1 MSYSPEEFTDQSNR
15 AISQALEYAQE
26 QKHIE
31 LVPLHLAHV
40 LVEDEQGLAR
50 QLIKKAEFNVQEVQ
64 DAIDLKLKK
73 LSKQD
78 PPPSKL
84 YPNSSFMNVLK
95 QAKKLS
101 KQQKDSHTAIDH
113 LLAALYEDSDTT
125 SALVSIGLSKKRM
138 EEVIKQIRQNK
149 NVTSSKA
156 EQTYQALEK
165 YGHDLVADAEA
176 GKLDPVIGRDQEIRR
191 CIQVLSRRTKNN
203 PVLIGEPGVGKTAIV
218 EGLAQRIVHQDVPDT
233 LPRRLIALDMGA
245 LVAGASHRGEFEER
259 LKSVLKEIESS
270 NGGIILFIDE
280 IHLVLGAGKA
290 DGAMDAANLLK
301 PMLARGELRC
311 IGATTLDEYRKY
323 IEKDPAFERRFQQ
336 VMVKE
341 PNVAD
346 CVSILRGLKDRYESH
361 FGVRILDS
369 ALVIAA
375 QLSNRYI
382 TNRFLPDKAIDLIDE
397 ACASIRV
404 QLDSQP
410 EIIDQL
416 ERRELQLDVEATAL
430 SQEKDEAS
438 KQRLK
443 QVKEELAKIREE
455 LKPLK
460 LRHKAEKERVDE
472 LRKLKQKLEN
482 LQVKMAQAER
492 EKNLALVADMKY
504 GAIPDLEKK
513 IAETEHRITEENKQQ
528 QDRLLTEIVG
538 PNAIAEIVSRWTG
551 IPVSKL
557 SQTERERLLKLSEHL
572 HEKVVGQEE
581 AVDSVAEAVLR
592 SRAGLSRAN
601 QPIGSFLF
609 LGPTGVGKT
618 ELAKTLALELF
629 DSAKS
634 MIRIDMSEY
643 TESHSVARLIGAP
656 PGYVG
661 FEQGGQLTEAVRR
674 QPYAVILFDE
684 VEKAHPQIWNTL
696 LQVLDDGRLTD
707 GKGRTVDFTNTIIV
721 LTSNIGAQYILDEVE
736 NPSLKTKS
744 NNGKLSQTIKDR
756 VMKEVRLNFRPEFL
770 NRLDDIVFFQPL
782 NMNQLSSIVH
792 LQLRSLEER
801 LKEQEITI
809 SLTDKAIQSTLK
821 KSYNPVYGA
830 RPLKR
835 YLEKHITTEL
845 SKLLIQMKL
854 APHCHVTID
863 TDAND
868 QYQFQIQQLQR
879 TTSNSPSKP
888 AYNRRR
894 TYEGLD
900 EEPMLVDND
909 EEEEDY
915 DNNQFTGYENN
926 SKTPQGI
933 SKRMKQ
939 SPIGKK

>member
-1 MSYSPEEFTDQSNR
+1 MSYSPEEFTDQSNK
-15 AISQALEYAQE
+15 AIGQALEYAQE

-40 LVEDEQGLAR
+40 LIEDEQGLAR

-64 DAIDLKLKK
+64 DAVNLKLRK

-78 PPPSKL
+78 PPPEKL

-125 SALVSIGLSKKRM
+125 SAFVSVGLSKKRM
-138 EEVIKQIRQNK
+138 EEVIKQMRQNK
-149 NVTSSKA
+149 NVTSAKA

-165 YGHDLVADAEA
+165 YGHDLVADAES

-233 LPRRLIALDMGA
+233 LPRRLISLDMGA

-259 LKSVLKEIESS
+259 LKSVLKEIENS

-280 IHLVLGAGKA
+280 IHLVLGAGRA

-341 PNVAD
+341 PTVAD
-346 CVSILRGLKDRYESH
+346 CVSILRGLKDRYETH

-472 LRKLKQKLEN
+472 LRKLRQKLET
-482 LQVKMAQAER
+482 LQLKMAHAER

-572 HEKVVGQEE
+572 HKSVIGQND

-592 SRAGLSRAN
+592 SRAGLSRSN

-629 DSAKS
+629 DSTKS

-707 GKGRTVDFTNTIIV
+707 GKGRTIDFTNTIIV
-721 LTSNIGAQYILDEVE
+721 LTSNIGAEYILEEVE
-736 NPSLKTKS
+736 NPSSQKTTS
-744 NNGKLSQTIKDR
+744 DGKLSQKIKDR
-756 VMKEVRLNFRPEFL
+756 VMKEVRVHFRPEFL

-782 NMNQLSSIVH
+782 SINELSSIVQ
-792 LQLRSLEER
+792 LQLRSLEQR
-801 LKEQEITI
+801 LKEQEITL

-821 KSYNPVYGA
+821 KSYNPIYGA

-868 QYQFQIQQLQR
+868 QFLFQIQQLQKQ
-879 TTSNSPSKP
+879 TSNSPTKP

-900 EEPMLVDND
+900 EEPMIVDDGDDDD
-909 EEEEDY
+909 EEY
-915 DNNQFTGYENN
+915 DNNQFTGYDNKK
-926 SKTPQGI
+926 SPQGI

-939 SPIGKK
+939 SPRVK

>member
-1 MSYSPEEFTDQSNR
+1 MSYSPEEFTDQSNK
-15 AISQALEYAQE
+15 AIGLALEYAQE

-40 LVEDEQGLAR
+40 LIEDEQGLTR

-64 DAIDLKLKK
+64 EAVESKLKK

-78 PPPSKL
+78 PPPSKI

-101 KQQKDSHTAIDH
+101 KQQKDSHAAIDH
-113 LLAALYEDSDTT
+113 ILASLYEDSDTA
-125 SALVSIGLSKKRM
+125 SAFVSVGLSKKRM
-138 EEVIKQIRQNK
+138 EEVIKQMRQNK
-149 NVTSSKA
+149 HVTSSKA

-259 LKSVLKEIESS
+259 LKSVLKEIENS

-290 DGAMDAANLLK
+290 EGAMDAANLLK

-336 VMVKE
+336 VLVKE
-341 PNVAD
+341 PTVAD
-346 CVSILRGLKDRYESH
+346 CVSILRGIKDRYESH

-430 SQEKDEAS
+430 SQEKDDAS

-492 EKNLALVADMKY
+492 EKNLPLVADMKY

-513 IAETEHRITEENKQQ
+513 IAETEYRITEENKQQ
-528 QDRLLTEIVG
+528 QDRLLTEVVG

-572 HEKVVGQEE
+572 HEKVIGQDD

-592 SRAGLSRAN
+592 SRAGLSRQN

-629 DSAKS
+629 DSTKS
-634 MIRIDMSEY
+634 MVRIDMSEY

-661 FEQGGQLTEAVRR
+661 FEQGGQLTEAIRR

-721 LTSNIGAQYILDEVE
+721 LTSNIGAQYILEEVE
-736 NPSLKTKS
+736 QPSSTGKYS
-744 NNGKLSQTIKDR
+744 DGKLSQAIKDR
-756 VMKEVRLNFRPEFL
+756 VMKEVRLHFRPEFL

-782 NMNQLSSIVH
+782 NINQLSSIVH
-792 LQLRSLEER
+792 LQLKSLEER

-821 KSYNPVYGA
+821 KSYNPIYGA

-835 YLEKHITTEL
+835 YLEKYITTEI
-845 SKLLIQMKL
+845 SKLIIQMKL
-854 APHCHVTID
+854 SPHSHVTVD
-863 TDAND
+863 TDAHD
-868 QYQFQIQQLQR
+868 QYQFSIQQLQR
-879 TTSNSPSKP
+879 TSSNTPTKP
-888 AYNRRR
+888 TYHRRR

-900 EEPMLVDND
+900 EEPMMDVDND
-909 EEEEDY
+909 EEY
-915 DNNQFTGYENN
+915 DNQFLGFDDNKD
-926 SKTPQGI
+926 SPQAL

-939 SPIGKK
+939 SPRMKK

>member
-1 MSYSPEEFTDQSNR
+1 MVYTPEEFTELSNKS
-15 AISQALEYAQE
+15 ISGAASFATEN
-26 QKHIE
+26 KNIE
-31 LVPLHLAHV
+31 IVPLHLAHV
-40 LVEDEQGLAR
+40 LVDDETGLAV
-50 QLIKKAEFNVQEVQ
+50 QLIKKAEFNVQEVKE
-64 DAIDLKLKK
+64 AIELKLKK
-73 LSKQD
+73 LPRQD
-78 PPPSKL
+78 PPPSKI
-84 YPNSSFMNVLK
+84 YPNSSFLNVLK
-95 QAKKLS
+95 HANKLS

-113 LLAALYEDSDTT
+113 LLLALYEDSDAT
-125 SALVSIGLSKKRM
+125 SAFASVGLSKKRM
-138 EEVIKQIRQNK
+138 EEVIKQMRGTK
-149 NVTSSKA
+149 HVTSAKA
-156 EQTYQALEK
+156 ETTYQALEK
-165 YGHDLVADAEA
+165 YGHDLVKDAEA

-218 EGLAQRIVHQDVPDT
+218 EGLAQRIVLQDVPET
-233 LPRRLIALDMGA
+233 LPKRLIALDMGA
-245 LVAGASHRGEFEER
+245 LVAGASYRGEFEER
-259 LKSVLKEIESS
+259 LKSVLKEIQES

-280 IHLVLGAGKA
+280 IHLVLGAGKT

-336 VMVKE
+336 VLVKE
-341 PNVAD
+341 PSVAD

-410 EIIDQL
+410 EVIDQL

-443 QVKEELAKIREE
+443 QVKEELSKIREE

-460 LRHKAEKERVDE
+460 LRHKAEKERVEE
-472 LRKLKQKLEN
+472 LRKLKQKLDS
-482 LQVKMAQAER
+482 LQIKMSQAER
-492 EKNLALVADMKY
+492 EKNLSLVADIKY
-504 GAIPDLEKK
+504 GAIPDLEKQ
-513 IAETEHRITEENKQQ
+513 IVATEHRITEENKQN
-528 QDRLLTEIVG
+528 QDRLLTETVG
-538 PNAIAEIVSRWTG
+538 PSAIAEIVSRWTG
-551 IPVSKL
+551 IPVTKL
-557 SQTERERLLKLSEHL
+557 SQTERDRLLKLSEQL
-572 HEKVVGQEE
+572 HKKVVGQNE

-592 SRAGLSRAN
+592 SRAGLARQN

-618 ELAKTLALELF
+618 ELAKALASELF
-629 DSAKS
+629 DSTKS

-661 FEQGGQLTEAVRR
+661 FEAGGQLTEAVRR
-674 QPYAVILFDE
+674 QPYAVVLFDE
-684 VEKAHPQIWNTL
+684 VEKAHLQIWNTL

-707 GKGRTVDFTNTIIV
+707 GKGRTVDFTNTIII
-721 LTSNIGAQYILDEVE
+721 LTSNIGAQHILEDVE
-736 NPSLKTKS
+736 TTSSSLTQQTKD
-744 NNGKLSQTIKDR
+744 K
-756 VMKEVRLNFRPEFL
+756 VMREVRHHFRPEFL
-770 NRLDDIVFFQPL
+770 NRLDDLVFFEPL
-782 NMNQLSSIVH
+782 TFSQLSNIIL
-792 LQLRSLEER
+792 LQLTSLQDR
-801 LKEQEITI
+801 LQDQDITL
-809 SLTDKAIQSTLK
+809 SLSDKAIQLALK
-821 KSYNPVYGA
+821 QSYNPVYGA

-845 SKLLIQMKL
+845 SKLLIQSKL
-854 APHCHVTID
+854 TPHSHVSINCDSNDKFTFQMQQTAPRKTP
-863 TDAND
+863 
-868 QYQFQIQQLQR
+868 Q
-879 TTSNSPSKP
+879 TSSRPEYS
-888 AYNRRR
+888 RRR

-900 EEPMLVDND
+900 EEPLMDVDG
-909 EEEEDY
+909 EDDY
-915 DNNQFTGYENN
+915 SQNGGDMEFQSSNNMPT
-926 SKTPQGI
+926 
-933 SKRMKQ
+933 KRPKQ
-939 SPIGKK
+939 SPIKK

>member
-1 MSYSPEEFTDQSNR
+1 MSYSPEEFTDQSNK
-15 AISQALEYAQE
+15 AIGQALEYAQE

-50 QLIKKAEFNVQEVQ
+50 QLIKKAEFNVQEVLE
-64 DAIDLKLKK
+64 AIDLKLKK

-78 PPPSKL
+78 PPPAKL

-125 SALVSIGLSKKRM
+125 SAFVSVGLSKKRM

-149 NVTSSKA
+149 NVTSAKA

-165 YGHDLVADAEA
+165 YGHDLVADAES

-290 DGAMDAANLLK
+290 EGAMDAANLLK

-336 VMVKE
+336 VLVKE
-341 PNVAD
+341 PTVAD

-375 QLSNRYI
+375 HLSDRYI
-382 TNRFLPDKAIDLIDE
+382 TDRCLPDKAIDLIVE

-430 SQEKDEAS
+430 AQEKDDAS

-460 LRHKAEKERVDE
+460 MRHRAEKERVDE

-528 QDRLLTEIVG
+528 QDRLLTEVVG

-557 SQTERERLLKLSEHL
+557 SQTERDRLLQLSEHL
-572 HEKVVGQEE
+572 HKSVIGQDD

-592 SRAGLSRAN
+592 SRAGLSRSN

-629 DSAKS
+629 DSTKS

-674 QPYAVILFDE
+674 QPYSVILFDE

-721 LTSNIGAQYILDEVE
+721 LTSNIGAQYILEEVD
-736 NPSLKTKS
+736 NHQ
-744 NNGKLSQTIKDR
+744 GKLSQSIKDR
-756 VMKEVRLNFRPEFL
+756 VMKEVRLHFRPEFL

-782 NMNQLSSIVH
+782 TINQLSSVVH
-792 LQLRSLEER
+792 LQLRSLEAR
-801 LKEQEITI
+801 LKEHDITI

-821 KSYNPVYGA
+821 KSYNPIYGA

-835 YLEKHITTEL
+835 YLEKYITTEL
-845 SKLLIQMKL
+845 SRLLIQMKIQ
-854 APHCHVTID
+854 PHCHVTID

-868 QYQFQIQQLQR
+868 QFTFQIQQLQR
-879 TTSNSPSKP
+879 TNSNSPSKP
-888 AYNRRR
+888 AYGRRR

-900 EEPMLVDND
+900 EEPMVTDD
-909 EEEEDY
+909 FEEEEEF
-915 DNNQFTGYENN
+915 DNNQFSGYDN
-926 SKTPQGI
+926 

-939 SPIGKK
+939 SPRIIK

>member
-40 LVEDEQGLAR
+40 LVEDEQGLTR

-84 YPNSSFMNVLK
+84 YPNASFMNVLK

-113 LLAALYEDSDTT
+113 ILIGLYEDSDTT
-125 SALVSIGLSKKRM
+125 SAFVSVGLSKKRM
-138 EEVIKQIRQNK
+138 EEVVKQIRQNK
-149 NVTSSKA
+149 NVTSAKA

-165 YGHDLVADAEA
+165 YGHDLVGDAES

-290 DGAMDAANLLK
+290 EGAMDAANLLK

-341 PNVAD
+341 PSVAD

-430 SQEKDEAS
+430 SQEKDDAS

-443 QVKEELAKIREE
+443 QVKEELSKIREE

-460 LRHKAEKERVDE
+460 LRHRAEKERVDE
-472 LRKLKQKLEN
+472 LRKLKQKMEN

-528 QDRLLTEIVG
+528 QDRLLTEVVG

-557 SQTERERLLKLSEHL
+557 SQTERDRLLKLSEHL
-572 HEKVVGQEE
+572 HKNVIGQNE

-592 SRAGLSRAN
+592 SRAGLSRQN

-629 DSAKS
+629 DSTKS
-634 MIRIDMSEY
+634 MVRIDMSEY

-661 FEQGGQLTEAVRR
+661 FEQGGQLTETVRR

-721 LTSNIGAQYILDEVE
+721 LTSNIGAQYILEEVE
-736 NPSLKTKS
+736 NPSSTK
-744 NNGKLSQTIKDR
+744 NYDGTLSQAAKDR
-756 VMKEVRLNFRPEFL
+756 VMREVRAHFRPEFL

-782 NMNQLSSIVH
+782 NINQLSSIVH
-792 LQLRSLEER
+792 LQLKSLEER
-801 LKEQEITI
+801 LKDQDITI
-809 SLTDKAIQSTLK
+809 NLTDKAIQSTLK
-821 KSYNPVYGA
+821 KSYNPIYGA

-845 SKLLIQMKL
+845 SKLLIQTQL
-854 APHCHVTID
+854 APHSHVTID
-863 TDAND
+863 TDSND
-868 QYQFQIQQLQR
+868 QYHFSIQKLQR
-879 TTSNSPSKP
+879 TNSNSPSKP
-888 AYNRRR
+888 AYSRRR

-900 EEPMLVDND
+900 EQPMMDVDDD
-909 EEEEDY
+909 EEY
-915 DNNQFTGYENN
+915 DNNQFTGYDNN
-926 SKTPQGI
+926 SPQGI

-939 SPIGKK
+939 SPQTRK

>member
-1 MSYSPEEFTDQSNR
+1 MSYSPEDFTDQSNK
-15 AISQALEYAQE
+15 AIAQALEYAQE

-40 LVEDEQGLAR
+40 LIEDEQGLAR

-64 DAIDLKLKK
+64 EAVDLKLKK

-78 PPPSKL
+78 PPPSKI

-113 LLAALYEDSDTT
+113 ILAALYEDSDTT
-125 SALVSIGLSKKRM
+125 SAFVSVGLSKKRM

-149 NVTSSKA
+149 NVTSASA

-165 YGHDLVADAEA
+165 YGHDLVGDAEA

-259 LKSVLKEIESS
+259 LKSVLKEIQSS

-290 DGAMDAANLLK
+290 EGAMDAANLLK

-336 VMVKE
+336 VLVKE
-341 PNVAD
+341 PSVAD

-430 SQEKDEAS
+430 SQEKDDAS

-482 LQVKMAQAER
+482 LHVKMAQAER

-513 IAETEHRITEENKQQ
+513 IAETEYRITEENKQQ
-528 QDRLLTEIVG
+528 QDRLLTEVVG

-551 IPVSKL
+551 IPVSRL
-557 SQTERERLLKLSEHL
+557 SQTERDRLLKLSEHL
-572 HEKVVGQEE
+572 HKRVIGQDD

-592 SRAGLSRAN
+592 SRAGLSRQN

-629 DSAKS
+629 DSTKS

-661 FEQGGQLTEAVRR
+661 FEQGGQLTEAIRR
-674 QPYAVILFDE
+674 QPYSVILFDE

-721 LTSNIGAQYILDEVE
+721 LTSNIGAQYMLEDVE
-736 NPSLKTKS
+736 NPSST
-744 NNGKLSQTIKDR
+744 GKLSQPIKDR
-756 VMKEVRLNFRPEFL
+756 VRLHFRPEFL

-782 NMNQLSSIVH
+782 SFNQLSSIVH
-792 LQLRSLEER
+792 LQLQSLEER
-801 LKEQEITI
+801 LKEQDISV

-835 YLEKHITTEL
+835 YLEKYITTEI
-845 SKLLIQMKL
+845 SKLIIQMKL
-854 APHCHVTID
+854 PQHSHVTVD

-868 QYQFQIQQLQR
+868 QFQFHIQHLQK
-879 TTSNSPSKP
+879 TTSPSKP
-888 AYNRRR
+888 TYHRRR

-900 EEPMLVDND
+900 EEPMMDVDDD
-909 EEEEDY
+909 EEY
-915 DNNQFTGYENN
+915 DNEFSGYDDKKN
-926 SKTPQGI
+926 SPQAF

-939 SPIGKK
+939 SPRMKK

>member
-1 MSYSPEEFTDQSNR
+1 MSHSPEEFTDQTNK
-15 AISQALEYAQE
+15 AIGQALEYAQE

-40 LVEDEQGLAR
+40 LIEDEHGLSR
-50 QLIKKAEFNVQEVQ
+50 QLIKRAEFNVQEVQ
-64 DAIDLKLKK
+64 EAVDLKLKK
-73 LSKQD
+73 LGQQN
-78 PPPSKL
+78 PPPSKI

-113 LLAALYEDSDTT
+113 ILAALYEDSDTA
-125 SALVSIGLSKKRM
+125 SAFVSVGLSKKRM

-149 NVTSSKA
+149 NVTSATA

-165 YGHDLVADAEA
+165 YGHNLVADAEA

-290 DGAMDAANLLK
+290 EGAMDAANLLK

-336 VMVKE
+336 VLVKE
-341 PNVAD
+341 PSVAD

-382 TNRFLPDKAIDLIDE
+382 TNRFLPDKAIDLVDE

-430 SQEKDEAS
+430 SQEKDDAS

-482 LQVKMAQAER
+482 LQVKMGQAER
-492 EKNLALVADMKY
+492 EKNLPLVADMKY

-528 QDRLLTEIVG
+528 QDRLLTEVVG

-557 SQTERERLLKLSEHL
+557 SQTERERLLKLSDHL
-572 HEKVVGQEE
+572 HENVIGQDD

-592 SRAGLSRAN
+592 SRAGLSRQN

-629 DSAKS
+629 DSTKS

-643 TESHSVARLIGAP
+643 TESHSIARLIGAP

-661 FEQGGQLTEAVRR
+661 FEQGGQLTEAIRR

-721 LTSNIGAQYILDEVE
+721 LTSNIGAQYILEEVE
-736 NPSLKTKS
+736 NPSSTGKQFD
-744 NNGKLSQTIKDR
+744 GKLSQIIKDR
-756 VMKEVRLNFRPEFL
+756 VMKEVRLHFRPEFL

-782 NMNQLSSIVH
+782 TINQLSSVIH
-792 LQLRSLEER
+792 LQLKSLEER
-801 LKEQEITI
+801 LKEQDIRI
-809 SLTDKAIQSTLK
+809 SLTEKAVQSALK

-845 SKLLIQMKL
+845 SKLIIEMKL
-854 APHCHVTID
+854 QQHSHVTID
-863 TDAND
+863 TDAHD
-868 QYQFQIQQLQR
+868 QFQFQIQQLQR
-879 TTSNSPSKP
+879 TTSRSPSKP
-888 AYNRRR
+888 AYMRRR

-900 EEPMLVDND
+900 EEPMMDVDND
-909 EEEEDY
+909 EEYNNFSGY
-915 DNNQFTGYENN
+915 DDKKD
-926 SKTPQGI
+926 SPQTF
-933 SKRMKQ
+933 SKRLKQ
-939 SPIGKK
+939 SPRVKK

>member
-40 LVEDEQGLAR
+40 LVEDEQGLTR

-84 YPNSSFMNVLK
+84 YPNASFMNVLK

-113 LLAALYEDSDTT
+113 ILIGLYEDSDTT
-125 SALVSIGLSKKRM
+125 SAFVSVGLSKKRM
-138 EEVIKQIRQNK
+138 EEVVKQIRQNK
-149 NVTSSKA
+149 NVTSAKA

-165 YGHDLVADAEA
+165 YGHDLVGDAES

-290 DGAMDAANLLK
+290 EGAMDAANLLK

-341 PNVAD
+341 PSVAD

-430 SQEKDEAS
+430 SQEKDDAS

-443 QVKEELAKIREE
+443 QVKEELSKIREE

-460 LRHKAEKERVDE
+460 LRHRAEKERVDE
-472 LRKLKQKLEN
+472 LRKLKQKMEN

-528 QDRLLTEIVG
+528 QDRLLTEVVG

-557 SQTERERLLKLSEHL
+557 SQTERDRLLKLSEHL
-572 HEKVVGQEE
+572 HKNVIGQNE

-592 SRAGLSRAN
+592 SRAGLSRQN

-629 DSAKS
+629 DSTKS
-634 MIRIDMSEY
+634 MVRIDMSEY

-661 FEQGGQLTEAVRR
+661 FEQGGQLTETVRR

-721 LTSNIGAQYILDEVE
+721 LTSNIGAQYILEEVE
-736 NPSLKTKS
+736 NPSSTK
-744 NNGKLSQTIKDR
+744 NYDGTLSQAAKDR
-756 VMKEVRLNFRPEFL
+756 VMREVRAHFRPEFL

-782 NMNQLSSIVH
+782 NINQLSSIVH
-792 LQLRSLEER
+792 LQLKSLEER
-801 LKEQEITI
+801 LKAQDITI
-809 SLTDKAIQSTLK
+809 NLTDKAIQSTLK
-821 KSYNPVYGA
+821 KSYNPIYGA

-845 SKLLIQMKL
+845 SKLLIQTQL
-854 APHCHVTID
+854 APHSHVTID
-863 TDAND
+863 TDSND
-868 QYQFQIQQLQR
+868 QYHFSIQKLQR
-879 TTSNSPSKP
+879 TNSNSPSKP
-888 AYNRRR
+888 AYSRRR

-900 EEPMLVDND
+900 EQPMMDVDDD
-909 EEEEDY
+909 EEY
-915 DNNQFTGYENN
+915 DNNQFTGYDNN
-926 SKTPQGI
+926 TPQGI

-939 SPIGKK
+939 SPQTRK

>member
-40 LVEDEQGLAR
+40 LVEDEQGLTR

-84 YPNSSFMNVLK
+84 YPNASFMNVLK

-113 LLAALYEDSDTT
+113 ILIGLYEDSDTT
-125 SALVSIGLSKKRM
+125 SAFVSVGLSKKRM
-138 EEVIKQIRQNK
+138 EEVVKQIRQNK
-149 NVTSSKA
+149 NVTSAKA

-165 YGHDLVADAEA
+165 YGHDLVGDAES

-233 LPRRLIALDMGA
+233 LPRRLISLDMGA

-290 DGAMDAANLLK
+290 EGAMDAANLLK

-341 PNVAD
+341 PSVAD

-430 SQEKDEAS
+430 SQEKDDAS

-443 QVKEELAKIREE
+443 QVKEELSKIREE

-460 LRHKAEKERVDE
+460 LRHRAEKERVDE
-472 LRKLKQKLEN
+472 LRKLKQKMEN

-513 IAETEHRITEENKQQ
+513 IAETEYRITEENKQQ
-528 QDRLLTEIVG
+528 QDRLLTEVVG

-557 SQTERERLLKLSEHL
+557 SQTERDRLLKLSEHL
-572 HEKVVGQEE
+572 HKNVIGQNE
-581 AVDSVAEAVLR
+581 AVDSVADAVLR
-592 SRAGLSRAN
+592 SRAGLSRQN

-629 DSAKS
+629 DSTKS
-634 MIRIDMSEY
+634 MVRIDMSEY

-661 FEQGGQLTEAVRR
+661 FEQGGQLTETVRR

-721 LTSNIGAQYILDEVE
+721 LTSNIGAQYILEEVE
-736 NPSLKTKS
+736 NPSSTK
-744 NNGKLSQTIKDR
+744 NYDGTLSQAAKDR
-756 VMKEVRLNFRPEFL
+756 VMREVRAHFRPEFL

-782 NMNQLSSIVH
+782 NINQLSSIVH
-792 LQLRSLEER
+792 LQLKSLEER
-801 LKEQEITI
+801 LKDQDITI
-809 SLTDKAIQSTLK
+809 NLTDKAIQSTLK
-821 KSYNPVYGA
+821 KSYNPIYGA

-845 SKLLIQMKL
+845 SKLLIQTQL
-854 APHCHVTID
+854 APHSHVTID
-863 TDAND
+863 TDSND
-868 QYQFQIQQLQR
+868 QYQFSIQKLQR
-879 TTSNSPSKP
+879 TNSNSPSKP
-888 AYNRRR
+888 AYSRRR

-900 EEPMLVDND
+900 EQPMMDVDDD
-909 EEEEDY
+909 EEY
-915 DNNQFTGYENN
+915 DNNQFTGYDNN
-926 SKTPQGI
+926 TPQGI

-939 SPIGKK
+939 SPQTRK

>member
-1 MSYSPEEFTDQSNR
+1 MSYSPEDFTDQSNK
-15 AISQALEYAQE
+15 AISLALEYAQE

-50 QLIKKAEFNVQEVQ
+50 QLIKKAEFNVQEVI
-64 DAIDLKLKK
+64 DAIDIKLRK

-84 YPNSSFMNVLK
+84 YPNASFMNVLK

-101 KQQKDSHTAIDH
+101 KSQKDSHTAIDH
-113 LLAALYEDSDTT
+113 ILVALYEDSDAT
-125 SALVSIGLSKKRM
+125 SAFVSVGLSKKRM
-138 EEVIKQIRQNK
+138 EEVVKQIRQNK
-149 NVTSSKA
+149 NVTSAKA

-165 YGHDLVADAEA
+165 YGHDLVADAES

-290 DGAMDAANLLK
+290 EGAMDAANLLK

-369 ALVIAA
+369 SLVIAA

-430 SQEKDEAS
+430 SQEKDDAS

-460 LRHKAEKERVDE
+460 LRHRAEKERVDE
-472 LRKLKQKLEN
+472 LRKLKQKMEN

-528 QDRLLTEIVG
+528 QDRLLTEVVG

-572 HEKVVGQEE
+572 HKKVVGQDD
-581 AVDSVAEAVLR
+581 AVDSVSEAVLR
-592 SRAGLSRAN
+592 SRAGLSREN

-629 DSAKS
+629 DSVKS
-634 MIRIDMSEY
+634 MVRIDMSEY

-721 LTSNIGAQYILDEVE
+721 LTSNIGAQYILEEVE
-736 NPSLKTKS
+736 HPTKTS
-744 NNGKLSQTIKDR
+744 DGKLSQAIKDR
-756 VMKEVRLNFRPEFL
+756 VMKEVRLHFRPEFL

-782 NMNQLSSIVH
+782 NVNQLSSIVH
-792 LQLRSLEER
+792 LQLKSLEER
-801 LKEQEITI
+801 LKEQDIEI
-809 SLTDKAIQSTLK
+809 SLTDRAIQSTLK

-835 YLEKHITTEL
+835 YLEKYITTEL
-845 SKLLIQMKL
+845 SKLLIQTKL
-854 APHCHVTID
+854 APHSHVTID
-863 TDAND
+863 TDTND
-868 QYQFQIQQLQR
+868 QFQFHIKQLQR
-879 TTSNSPSKP
+879 TTSNSPTKP

-900 EEPMLVDND
+900 EEPMMDVDED
-909 EEEEDY
+909 EDY
-915 DNNQFTGYENN
+915 DNNNQFSGYDNN
-926 SKTPQGI
+926 MNPSSGI

-939 SPIGKK
+939 SPRTYK

>member
-1 MSYSPEEFTDQSNR
+1 MSYSPEEFTDQSNK
-15 AISQALEYAQE
+15 AIGQALEYAQE

-50 QLIKKAEFNVQEVQ
+50 QLIKKAEFNVQEVL
-64 DAIDLKLKK
+64 DAVDLKLKK

-78 PPPSKL
+78 PPPAKL

-125 SALVSIGLSKKRM
+125 SAFVSVGLSKKRM

-149 NVTSSKA
+149 NVTSAKA

-165 YGHDLVADAEA
+165 YGHDLVADAES

-290 DGAMDAANLLK
+290 EGAMDAANLLK

-336 VMVKE
+336 VLVKE
-341 PNVAD
+341 PTVAD

-430 SQEKDEAS
+430 AQEKDDAS

-460 LRHKAEKERVDE
+460 MRHRAEKERVDE

-528 QDRLLTEIVG
+528 QDRLLTEVVG

-557 SQTERERLLKLSEHL
+557 SQTERDRLLQLSEHL
-572 HEKVVGQEE
+572 HKSVIGQDD

-592 SRAGLSRAN
+592 SRAGLSRSN

-629 DSAKS
+629 DSTKS

-674 QPYAVILFDE
+674 QPYSVILFDE

-721 LTSNIGAQYILDEVE
+721 LTSNIGAQYILEEVD
-736 NPSLKTKS
+736 NHQ
-744 NNGKLSQTIKDR
+744 GKLSQSIKDR
-756 VMKEVRLNFRPEFL
+756 VMKEVRLHFRPEFL

-782 NMNQLSSIVH
+782 TINQLSSVVH
-792 LQLRSLEER
+792 LQLRSLEAR
-801 LKEQEITI
+801 LKEQDITI

-821 KSYNPVYGA
+821 KSYNPIYGA

-835 YLEKHITTEL
+835 YLEKYITTEL
-845 SKLLIQMKL
+845 SRLLIQMKIQ
-854 APHCHVTID
+854 PHCHVTID

-868 QYQFQIQQLQR
+868 QFTFQIQQLQR
-879 TTSNSPSKP
+879 TNSNSPSKP
-888 AYNRRR
+888 AYGRRR

-900 EEPMLVDND
+900 EEPMVTDD
-909 EEEEDY
+909 FEEEEEF
-915 DNNQFTGYENN
+915 DNNQFSGYDN
-926 SKTPQGI
+926 

-939 SPIGKK
+939 SPRIIK

>member
-1 MSYSPEEFTDQSNR
+1 MSYSPEEFTDQSNK
-15 AISQALEYAQE
+15 AIGQALEYAQE

-40 LVEDEQGLAR
+40 LIEDEQGLAR
-50 QLIKKAEFNVQEVQ
+50 QLIKKAEFNVQEVLE
-64 DAIDLKLKK
+64 AIDLKLKK

-78 PPPSKL
+78 PPPAKL

-125 SALVSIGLSKKRM
+125 SAFVSVGLSKKRM

-149 NVTSSKA
+149 NVTSAKA

-165 YGHDLVADAEA
+165 YGHDLVADAES

-290 DGAMDAANLLK
+290 EGAMDAANLLK

-336 VMVKE
+336 VLVKE
-341 PNVAD
+341 PTVAD

-430 SQEKDEAS
+430 AQEKDDAS

-460 LRHKAEKERVDE
+460 MRHRAEKERVDE

-528 QDRLLTEIVG
+528 QDRLLTEVVG

-557 SQTERERLLKLSEHL
+557 SQTERDRLLQLSEHL
-572 HEKVVGQEE
+572 HKSVIGQDD

-592 SRAGLSRAN
+592 SRAGLSRSN

-629 DSAKS
+629 DSTKS

-674 QPYAVILFDE
+674 QPYSVILFDE

-721 LTSNIGAQYILDEVE
+721 LTSNIGAQYILEEVD
-736 NPSLKTKS
+736 NHQS
-744 NNGKLSQTIKDR
+744 KLSQSIKDR
-756 VMKEVRLNFRPEFL
+756 VMKEVRLHFRPEFL

-782 NMNQLSSIVH
+782 TINQLSSVVH
-792 LQLRSLEER
+792 LQLRSLEAR
-801 LKEQEITI
+801 LKEQDITI

-821 KSYNPVYGA
+821 KSYNPIYGA

-835 YLEKHITTEL
+835 YLEKYITTEL
-845 SKLLIQMKL
+845 SRLLIQMKIQ
-854 APHCHVTID
+854 PHCHVTID

-868 QYQFQIQQLQR
+868 QFTFQIQQLQR
-879 TTSNSPSKP
+879 TNSNSPSKP
-888 AYNRRR
+888 AYSRRR

-900 EEPMLVDND
+900 EEPMVTDD
-909 EEEEDY
+909 FEEEEEF
-915 DNNQFTGYENN
+915 DNNQFSGYDN
-926 SKTPQGI
+926 

-939 SPIGKK
+939 SPRIIK

>member
-1 MSYSPEEFTDQSNR
+1 MSYSPEEFTDQSNK
-15 AISQALEYAQE
+15 AIGQALEYAQE

-40 LVEDEQGLAR
+40 LIEDEQGLAR
-50 QLIKKAEFNVQEVQ
+50 QLIKKAEFNVQEVLE
-64 DAIDLKLKK
+64 AIDLKLKK

-78 PPPSKL
+78 PPPAKL

-125 SALVSIGLSKKRM
+125 SAFVSVGLSKKRM

-149 NVTSSKA
+149 NVTSAKA

-165 YGHDLVADAEA
+165 YGHDLVADAES

-290 DGAMDAANLLK
+290 EGAMDAANLLK

-336 VMVKE
+336 VLVKE
-341 PNVAD
+341 PTVAD

-430 SQEKDEAS
+430 AQEKDDAS

-460 LRHKAEKERVDE
+460 MRHRAEKERVDE

-528 QDRLLTEIVG
+528 QDRLLTEVVG

-557 SQTERERLLKLSEHL
+557 SQTERDRLLQLSEHL
-572 HEKVVGQEE
+572 HKSVIGQDD

-592 SRAGLSRAN
+592 SRAGLSRSN

-629 DSAKS
+629 DSTKS

-674 QPYAVILFDE
+674 QPYSVILFDE

-721 LTSNIGAQYILDEVE
+721 LTSNIGAQYILEEVD
-736 NPSLKTKS
+736 NHQS
-744 NNGKLSQTIKDR
+744 KLSQSIKDR
-756 VMKEVRLNFRPEFL
+756 VMKEVRLHFRPEFL

-782 NMNQLSSIVH
+782 TINQLSSVVH
-792 LQLRSLEER
+792 LQLRSLEAR
-801 LKEQEITI
+801 LKEQDITI

-821 KSYNPVYGA
+821 KSYNPIYGA

-835 YLEKHITTEL
+835 YLEKYITTEL
-845 SKLLIQMKL
+845 SRLLIQMKIQ
-854 APHCHVTID
+854 PHCHVTID

-868 QYQFQIQQLQR
+868 QFTFQIQQLQR
-879 TTSNSPSKP
+879 TNSNSPSKP
-888 AYNRRR
+888 AYGRRR

-900 EEPMLVDND
+900 EEPMVTDD
-909 EEEEDY
+909 FEEEEEF
-915 DNNQFTGYENN
+915 DNNQFSGYDN
-926 SKTPQGI
+926 

-939 SPIGKK
+939 SPRIIK